1 MKKHFKTIGLI
12 SIVILASC
20 SRTNQTDLPVP
31 TNKNHTESF
40 KTVCVP
46 VTTSTMDQ
54 IMEILESYVD
64 DEMIPANVPGIIV
77 NRNTLATALKKENV
91 ENKIG
96 IFFMQ
101 DAGGQPFFY
110 CVGRKNGI
118 YSISRLPKLGVPG
131 TKCCP
136 FNLNCCLS
144 QLSIKYLCIDDC
156 PGETT
161 GSADSLRQVLGAE
174 VVNLTIPNLLPG
186 VATNKKNMISA
197 LTDTC
202 NFYHMQQ
209 KIGLFLLE
217 NQDSKKQ
224 LWIVSRNMSGNTVSI
239 KAGALQ
245 YIIDICC
252 PQLENCCS
260 VVTKLEYLCED

>member
-1 MKKHFKTIGLI
+1 MKKLLKAIGII
-12 SIVILASC
+12 SIITLTSC
-20 SRTNQTDLPVP
+20 SRQDQTEIPEPV
-31 TNKNHTESF
+31 NKNHTESY

-46 VTTSTMDQ
+46 VTNSTMEEIKD
-54 IMEILESYVD
+54 ILESYV
-64 DEMIPANVPGIIV
+64 ESESVPANVPGIIV

-96 IFFMQ
+96 IFFME
-101 DAGGQPFFY
+101 DSGGQPFFY

-118 YSISRLPKLGVPG
+118 FSMSRLPKLGIPG

-136 FNLNCCLS
+136 SNLNCCLS
-144 QLSIKYLCIDDC
+144 QLTIKYLCIDDC

-161 GSADSLRQVLGAE
+161 GSADSLRQALGEE
-174 VVNLTIPNLLPG
+174 VVNLTIPSLLPG

-202 NFYHMQQ
+202 NHYHLQQ
-209 KIGLFLLE
+209 KVGLFLLE
-217 NQDSKKQ
+217 NQDFKKQ
-224 LWIVSRNMSGNTVSI
+224 LWIVGRDMSGKAVTI

-252 PQLENCCS
+252 PHLENCCS
-260 VVTKLEYLCED
+260 VVTLLAYLCEN